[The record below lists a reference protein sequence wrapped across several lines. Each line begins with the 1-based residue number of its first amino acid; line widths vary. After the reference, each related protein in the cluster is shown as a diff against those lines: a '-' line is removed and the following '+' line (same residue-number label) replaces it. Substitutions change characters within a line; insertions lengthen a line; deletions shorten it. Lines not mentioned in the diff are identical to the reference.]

1 MKPRT
6 TPNSGDGA
14 KPGARPEVIRGG
26 ALIDQIND
34 HADRHG
40 LTQRAIARVLG
51 ISESHYSQL
60 LNRERDFASLP
71 EEKLRA
77 IAELLDVPYM
87 SVLMLAEIVR
97 PEDFFRSSTIED
109 HVTFA
114 YRTMRRDSRFVVAMP
129 NAGDWKAAPLSVR
142 LLCAILY
149 QDVSGQDLLEKAR
162 LIRVEKRAEGSSN

>member
-6 TPNSGDGA
+6 TPTAADGA
-14 KPGARPEVIRGG
+14 RSTARPEVLRGG

-34 HADRHG
+34 HADRNG
-40 LTQRAIARVLG
+40 LTQRAIAGTLG

-71 EEKLRA
+71 EEKLRL
-77 IAELLDVPYM
+77 IAELLDVPYV

-109 HVTFA
+109 HVAFA
-114 YRTMRRDSRFVVAMP
+114 FRTMRRDSRFVVAMP
-129 NAGDWKAAPLSVR
+129 KVSDWNAAPLSVR

-162 LIRVEKRAEGSSN
+162 LIRVEKRGDSGS